1 MSKLSTRFGNVMQW
15 FKRSKKEA
23 AIETEPAFDGGMD
36 IDIAPNAMDE
46 VELPTK
52 KEKLTRETALAKL
65 QEGYDQVVDLLG
77 NVRTHMEQQSQR
89 SERLLTMLE
98 GMPEAIKTLPE
109 VTRNQTRT
117 LEAIQGNLETQ
128 THHNG
133 RLADALDGL
142 SRTTEQHEQAM
153 TAIGQQLDAGQQTS
167 ERMLDSF
174 GALGGTLNQMS
185 DSNEASA
192 DMLRRIAEQDSKA
205 AEQVRELFLRNQKHM
220 TTMSVVS
227 WSLAIVALTVAGW
240 VAVSITGLSPQNPDV
255 TPVNNAPA
263 PTNPVAP
270 DAPASILPASTGTA
284 ANANLLDDYVP
295 IGSDSALDETNTD
308 TSADSSSIESEN
320 IQQASPESETKTSV
334 TSIFESASGE

>member
-1 MSKLSTRFGNVMQW
+1 MKKLSTRFGKVMHW
-15 FKRSKKEA
+15 FKRTKKEA
-23 AIETEPAFDGGMD
+23 GIETEPALDGGID
-36 IDIAPNAMDE
+36 IDITPQVVDE
-46 VELPTK
+46 IELPAK

-77 NVRTHMEQQSQR
+77 NVRSHMEQQSER

-142 SRTTEQHEQAM
+142 SRTTDQHEQAM

-185 DSNEASA
+185 HSNEASA
-192 DMLRRIAEQDSKA
+192 DMLRRIAEQDSIA

-240 VAVSITGLSPQNPDV
+240 VAVSITGLSPQNADI
-255 TPVNNAPA
+255 TPVNNTPA
-263 PTNPVAP
+263 PT
-270 DAPASILPASTGTA
+270 APAVSPDVPTTIVPASSATT
-284 ANANLLDDYVP
+284 ANLLDDYVP
-295 IGSDSALDETNTD
+295 VEGDATLNEFNTETNPETD
-308 TSADSSSIESEN
+308 NVNSEN

>member
-15 FKRSKKEA
+15 FKRSKKENV
-23 AIETEPAFDGGMD
+23 IETEPALDGGVE
-36 IDIAPNAMDE
+36 IDIEPADAAD
-46 VELPTK
+46 LPVK

-77 NVRTHMEQQSQR
+77 NVRTHMEEQSQR

-117 LEAIQGNLETQ
+117 LEAIQGNLELQTQ
-128 THHNG
+128 HNA
-133 RLADALDGL
+133 RLADALNGL

-174 GALGGTLNQMS
+174 SALGGTLNQMS
-185 DSNEASA
+185 HSNEASA
-192 DMLRRIAEQDSKA
+192 DLLRQIADQDSKA
-205 AEQVRELFLRNQKHM
+205 AEQVRELFVRNQKHM

-227 WSLAIVALTVAGW
+227 WSLAIGSRTSGGTSPRSPYHSIPAVASAALPAAKARPAVSRNPETSPPALT
-240 VAVSITGLSPQNPDV
+240 S
-255 TPVNNAPA
+255 
-263 PTNPVAP
+263 
-270 DAPASILPASTGTA
+270 STVGRGRA
-284 ANANLLDDYVP
+284 RRRRR
-295 IGSDSALDETNTD
+295 
-308 TSADSSSIESEN
+308 
-320 IQQASPESETKTSV
+320 ASPVSPIAARYEAARSRCSTPGKADRSPR
-334 TSIFESASGE
+334 